1 MNNDIVVKPLFS
13 PLKGEIE
20 IPPDKS
26 ISHRG
31 IILGSLTN
39 GKIKISNFSK
49 GQDCISTLNIFK
61 NLGLESE
68 YLDEKTVVINSKN
81 GLVAPLSDLDCGNS
95 GTTMRLMSGLLSGQK
110 FSSVL
115 FGDKSLS
122 KRPMKRVIEP
132 LSLMGAKIESNENKA
147 PLKIIGTKLNGITYC
162 SKISSAQVK
171 SSILLAGF
179 NALGQTTVVEPILSR
194 DHTER
199 MLAYFDADIQT
210 GVVDNQKSLALGLET
225 SIGFYSTIRNSF
237 LIPKDI
243 FVPGDISSA
252 SFFMVA
258 AAIVKNSDIVIK
270 NVGLNQTR
278 TGIIDVLKMMNAD
291 IEILDKR
298 VVNNE
303 DIGDIRVKYSPDLA
317 GCTIEGDI
325 IPRLIDEIPIICVL
339 SLFANGQTIIKN
351 ASDLKNKESDRILC
365 TAVELQKM
373 GADIIPTDD
382 GFIINGGK
390 QLKGDADLNC
400 YHDHRLAMSFFVASL
415 ASKNESL
422 IREFNWV
429 NTSFPEF
436 LNLFAKLGV

>member
-1 MNNDIVVKPLFS
+1 MNNDIVAKPLFS

-147 PLKIIGTKLNGITYC
+147 PLKIIGTTK
-162 SKISSAQVK
+162 A
-171 SSILLAGF
+171 
-179 NALGQTTVVEPILSR
+179 PI
-194 DHTER
+194 
-199 MLAYFDADIQT
+199 
-210 GVVDNQKSLALGLET
+210 KK
-225 SIGFYSTIRNSF
+225 
-237 LIPKDI
+237 P
-243 FVPGDISSA
+243 
-252 SFFMVA
+252 
-258 AAIVKNSDIVIK
+258 
-270 NVGLNQTR
+270 
-278 TGIIDVLKMMNAD
+278 
-291 IEILDKR
+291 
-298 VVNNE
+298 
-303 DIGDIRVKYSPDLA
+303 
-317 GCTIEGDI
+317 
-325 IPRLIDEIPIICVL
+325 
-339 SLFANGQTIIKN
+339 AN
-351 ASDLKNKESDRILC
+351 
-365 TAVELQKM
+365 
-373 GADIIPTDD
+373 
-382 GFIINGGK
+382 IN
-390 QLKGDADLNC
+390 
-400 YHDHRLAMSFFVASL
+400 
-415 ASKNESL
+415 
-422 IREFNWV
+422 
-429 NTSFPEF
+429 
-436 LNLFAKLGV
+436 